1 MEARPLFPSIPDFRR
16 GDVALK
22 YVKRGYH
29 VLCTH
34 FLTLLLVP
42 VAITTALELLN
53 MGKTGELK
61 SIWQSASNTNV
72 QFNLVTFCLCS
83 LLLTCLALTYV
94 LTRAKPVYLRDFHV
108 FKPPDELKISRDLFV
123 ELSKKSGVFSEKAMQ
138 FQERIMEKSGLGDET
153 YLPPGVRVWPPDINM
168 RSAREEAEMV
178 IYASVRE
185 ALAKCRLRPSQIDIL
200 VVNCS
205 LFNPTPSLSAMI
217 VNHFKMRS
225 NTITYNLGGMG
236 CSAGVIAIGL
246 AREQLQVYPNS
257 TALVVSTENITQNW
271 YFGEER
277 SMLIPNCLFRIGG
290 AAIVLSNR
298 RQDRWSAK
306 YELLH
311 TVRTHMGAS
320 DANFGCVVQREDANG
335 KVGVHLSR
343 DLMAIAGGSLKAN
356 ITTLGPLVLPYS
368 EQLLFFFN
376 LCVNLFVTKVLGRKK
391 RRPYIPDFK
400 LAFEHFCI
408 HTGGA
413 GVIAAIEEQLSLT
426 PANVQPSKD
435 ALFRWGNVSSASIW
449 YVLSNIESEKTVRR
463 GDRVWQIAFGSGFKC
478 NSAVW
483 RALRHVH
490 EVHPA
495 WDDTVSVPPAASTKG
510 S

>member
-1 MEARPLFPSIPDFRR
+1 MEPRAPFLSIPDFRQ
-16 GDVALK
+16 GDVALR

-42 VAITTALELLN
+42 VAFTSLLELLN
-53 MGKTGELK
+53 MAKTGQLNK
-61 SIWQSASNTNV
+61 IWESASTTHV
-72 QFNLVTFCLCS
+72 QFNLITFIICS
-83 LLLTCLALTYV
+83 LVLSSLALTYV
-94 LTRAKPVYLRDFHV
+94 LTRAKPVYLLDFCI
-108 FKPPDELKISRDLFV
+108 FKPPEELKLTKEMFVRLSRAT
-123 ELSKKSGVFSEKAMQ
+123 GVFGEKAMQ

-153 YLPPGVRVWPPDINM
+153 YLPPGVRCWPPDINM

-178 IYASVRE
+178 IFSAVRDVLE
-185 ALAKCRLRPSQIDIL
+185 KTKLRPSQIDIL

-217 VNHFKMRS
+217 INHFKMRS
-225 NTITYNLGGMG
+225 NINSYNLGGMG

-246 AREQLQVYPNS
+246 AKEQLQVYPNS

-290 AAIVLSNR
+290 AAMVLSNKR
-298 RQDRWSAK
+298 SARWNAK

-320 DANFGCVVQREDANG
+320 DANFGCVVQREDSEG

-356 ITTLGPLVLPYS
+356 ITTLGPLVLPVS
-368 EQLLFFFN
+368 EQLLFF
-376 LCVNLFVTKVLGRKK
+376 VNLICRKVFKRKM
-391 RRPYIPDFK
+391 RAYIPDFK

-413 GVIAAIEEQLSLT
+413 GVIAEIEKQLQLR
-426 PANVQPSKD
+426 PENVQPSKD
-435 ALFRWGNVSSASIW
+435 ALYRWGNVSSSSIW
-449 YVLSNIESEKTVRR
+449 YVLGAIESMGNMRR

-483 RALRHVH
+483 RALRTVKDD
-490 EVHPA
+490 HPA
-495 WDDTVSVPPAASTKG
+495 WQDAELPPRPDPAATPTPAH
-510 S
+510 

>member
-1 MEARPLFPSIPDFRR
+1 MGSGGERSISISPLFQTIVPDFRR

-34 FLTLLLVP
+34 FLTLLLAP
-42 VAITTALELLN
+42 VAFATLLELLN
-53 MGKTGELK
+53 MGKSGELK

-72 QFNLVTFCLCS
+72 QFNLVAFIASS
-83 LLLTCLALTYV
+83 LLLTGLALTYI

-123 ELSKKSGVFSEKAMQ
+123 ELSKASGAFGEKAMN

-153 YLPPGVRVWPPDINM
+153 YLPPGVRVWPPNINM
-168 RSAREEAEMV
+168 GTAREEAEMV
-178 IYASVRE
+178 IFGSVRE
-185 ALAKCRLRPSQIDIL
+185 ALAKTKLRPSQIDIL

-225 NTITYNLGGMG
+225 NTVTYNLGGMG
-236 CSAGVIAIGL
+236 CSAGVIAVGL
-246 AREQLQVYPNS
+246 ARELLQVYPNS

-271 YFGEER
+271 YFGEDR

-290 AAIVLSNR
+290 AALVLSNR
-298 RQDRWSAK
+298 RRDRWNAK

-320 DANFGCVVQREDANG
+320 DANFGCVIQQEDDAG
-335 KVGVHLSR
+335 KVGVRLSKN
-343 DLMAIAGGSLKAN
+343 LMAIAGGSLKAN
-356 ITTLGPLVLPYS
+356 ITTLGPLVLPIS
-368 EQLLFFFN
+368 EQLLFF
-376 LCVNLFVTKVLGRKK
+376 VNLICRKVLKIK
-391 RRPYIPDFK
+391 SLKAYIPDFK

-408 HTGGA
+408 HTGGS
-413 GVIAAIEEQLSLT
+413 GVLLEIEKQLQLK
-426 PANVQPSKD
+426 PEHVQPSKD
-435 ALFRWGNVSSASIW
+435 SLYRWGNVSSSSIW
-449 YVLSNIESEKTVRR
+449 YVLANIESKKTVYR

-483 RALRHVH
+483 RALRTIHDEH
-490 EVHPA
+490 AA
-495 WDDTVSVPPAASTKG
+495 WDE
-510 S
+510 